1 MDPLLD
7 AAEQLPRQR
16 DRAGR
21 RRCHAPADFLMR
33 QPISGRFS
41 LTVARR
47 ERLGSSEIPDDIA
60 RAQRRFGQTPAAT
73 NPTATK

>member
-1 MDPLLD
+1 
-7 AAEQLPRQR
+7 
-16 DRAGR
+16 
-21 RRCHAPADFLMR
+21 MR
-33 QPISGRFS
+33 QPISGCFS

-60 RAQRRFGQTPAAT
+60 RALRRLGQTPAAT